1 MHHSWRRYVVIVDMD
16 GSKKMNIEPLDL
28 EPIAWIKYRIYPFLH
43 EVTIYRR
50 PYTSATS
57 QDYEES

>member
-1 MHHSWRRYVVIVDMD
+1 MVIVDMD